1 MYIMDTTTPYKKVD
15 YNGVQY
21 TTCRDYNHISRYR
34 GLRQVVHD
42 PEDKVDRF
50 MSLETPNPFVANH
63 IEIVWH
69 EVKYIEENRL
79 DLISRDYLGS
89 AHYAWIIAYFNGIED
104 GFTCREGQKLK
115 IPKNI
120 SALMAD
126 GELLQNVPPLQLNLS
141 FE

>member
-1 MYIMDTTTPYKKVD
+1 MFVMDTITPYKEVE

-21 TTCRDYNHISRYR
+21 TTCRDFDHISRYR

-50 MSLETPNPFVANH
+50 MSLETPNPFTANH

-69 EVKYIEENRL
+69 EVKYTEENRL
-79 DLISRDYLGS
+79 DLIAKHYLGS
-89 AHYAWIIAYFNGIED
+89 AHYSWVIAYFNGIED
-104 GFTCREGQKLK
+104 GFTCKEGQKLK
-115 IPKNI
+115 IPKSI